1 MIIFGIIFCGDL
13 CQVNLLWLIHATG
26 SNRDEHVHGTST
38 RYPDCAWEL
47 QILCFEIRKEQ
58 QRSKASRSC
67 LELLVDKFMSIGF
80 TPSLIDDCVFFRDD
94 IFFMVYVD
102 DGVFLGNDDS
112 KLQDAIKKIQDL
124 GLNNESRNYEM
135 VLMNS
140 PNTPY

>member
-1 MIIFGIIFCGDL
+1 
-13 CQVNLLWLIHATG
+13 
-26 SNRDEHVHGTST
+26 
-38 RYPDCAWEL
+38 
-47 QILCFEIRKEQ
+47 
-58 QRSKASRSC
+58 
-67 LELLVDKFMSIGF
+67 MSIGF